1 MAGWYRAGVHVPEPS
16 DAPQLNDLG
25 KAPFLAGLAAV
36 AALIDL
42 GVNRIGVHLI
52 DTNNRELWLPFVRH
66 GGFPR
71 HLAALCAFA
80 VVVAAT
86 FRFLGMAGFARVS
99 ILGVAQ
105 RLSIALV
112 AGMFVPSM
120 AIMFFMPER
129 HLATLIVL
137 LGMLSANGLC
147 ALLSISALSY
157 RSERD
162 AWPSM
167 VAGLTGL
174 LAILSVVVSTTRQF
188 LPDSGAFGPLGWMAR
203 QGSEL
208 LWLLTPLVAVRSVQG
223 GPRAWVP
230 FVAVALSVLI
240 LGVWLQASFGSDSAR
255 IAYAAFRI
263 SSLPANLTALYAL
276 PLAFSLGY
284 AVSLLADA
292 ERRQLGLGLL
302 FWVAGG
308 LAPRSPA
315 AILYQA
321 TAAVLLARAAQSS
334 HPLGRARV
342 TETWFAA
349 EFDPERVATE
359 PANAEIPSV

>member
-16 DAPQLNDLG
+16 DASKSNDLG
-25 KAPFLAGLAAV
+25 QAPFLAGLAAI

-52 DTNNRELWLPFVRH
+52 DTNNRALWLPLVHH

-80 VVVAAT
+80 VVVVST

-99 ILGVAQ
+99 IAGVVQ
-105 RLSIALV
+105 RLSVAMV

-120 AIMFFMPER
+120 AIMFFSPDR

-137 LGMLSANGLC
+137 LGVLSANGLC
-147 ALLSISALSY
+147 ALLGVAALSY

-162 AWPSM
+162 AWPAM
-167 VAGLTGL
+167 MAGLTGL
-174 LAILSVVVSTTRQF
+174 LAIVSMVVSTTRMY
-188 LPDSGAFGPLGWMAR
+188 LPDSGAFGPLGWIAR
-203 QGSEL
+203 QGSEV
-208 LWLLTPLVAVRSVQG
+208 LWLITPLVALRSVRG
-223 GPRAWVP
+223 GPRALAP
-230 FVAVALSVLI
+230 FIAVAVTVLG
-240 LGVWLQASFGSDSAR
+240 LGVWLQMSHGSDSAR
-255 IAYAAFRI
+255 IAYAAFRV
-263 SSLPANLTALYAL
+263 SSLPAHLTVLYAL
-276 PLAFSLGY
+276 PLAISLGY
-284 AVSLLADA
+284 AITLLPDPD
-292 ERRQLGLGLL
+292 RRQLGLGVL
-302 FWVAGG
+302 FWIAAG

-321 TAAVLLARAAQSS
+321 TAAVLFARSAQSA

-349 EFDPERVATE
+349 EFDPERVAAE
-359 PANAEIPSV
+359 PVNAESQG

>member
-1 MAGWYRAGVHVPEPS
+1 MHVPEPS
-16 DAPQLNDLG
+16 DASKLNDLG
-25 KAPFLAGLAAV
+25 KAPFLAGLAAI
-36 AALIDL
+36 AAVTDL
-42 GVNRIGVHLI
+42 AVNRIGVHLI
-52 DTNNRELWLPFVRH
+52 DTNDREAWLPLVRH

-80 VVVAAT
+80 VVVVTT

-99 ILGVAQ
+99 IVGVAQ
-105 RLSIALV
+105 RLSIALI

-129 HLATLIVL
+129 QLATLIVL
-137 LGMLSANGLC
+137 LGMLSATGLC
-147 ALLSISALSY
+147 ALLSVSALSY

-162 AWPSM
+162 AWPSI
-167 VAGLTGL
+167 VAGLTGM
-174 LAILSVVVSTTRQF
+174 LAILSVIVSTTRLY
-188 LPDSGAFGPLGWMAR
+188 LPDSGAFGPLGWIAR

-208 LWLLTPLVAVRSVQG
+208 LWLVTPLVVVRSVRG

-230 FVAVALSVLI
+230 FVATVVTVLG
-240 LGVWLQASFGSDSAR
+240 LGVWLQASQGSDAAR

-263 SSLPANLTALYAL
+263 SSLPAHLTALYAL

-284 AVSLLADA
+284 AVSLLPDAD
-292 ERRQLGLGLL
+292 RRQLGLGLL
-302 FWVAGG
+302 FWVAAG

-321 TAAVLLARAAQSS
+321 TAGLLLARAAQSA

-349 EFDPERVATE
+349 EFDPERVAAE
-359 PANAEIPSV
+359 PVNAESPAVHH